1 MFGTLLAGILV
12 FFVLEKLVLLRHC
25 HTDECDVH
33 AATAPLVIIG
43 DAFHNFIDGAIICT
57 AVLSSVPLGI
67 NTALAVAAHE
77 IPQEVGD
84 VGHPARRRLQ
94 PAARAA
100 PQHRV
105 RRIRY
110 RWARCSR
117 TALSRVIPGIRPY
130 VLAFSAA
137 SLLYIAM
144 SDLIPDLHRGA
155 VDANGIRQ
163 VMLIARASAPS
174 WRSNVHSG
182 DAATMFFA
190 ERPRTRTFSGL
201 LTPCQ
206 SARPGGN
213 RLVPWHVI
221 CPRSSARQ
229 TPESR
234 INMLRKF
241 GGLAVGL
248 TVGCVGLLAEHGI
261 IDRADLQL
269 ARDASV
275 ALNRYTQLTIF
286 DNVEIAVSGGF
297 ITLTGDVT
305 MPHKR
310 EDIAKRVALVEGVR
324 DVRNQIRVLP
334 ASTSDDQLRYQIARA
349 IYDSPHFWHYALG
362 PNPPIRIIV
371 ERGHVTLAG
380 TVHNDTDRTIAR
392 SLAGQFPALSLTNK
406 LKTSTELRDRR
417 AIGR

>member
-1 MFGTLLAGILV
+1 
-12 FFVLEKLVLLRHC
+12 
-25 HTDECDVH
+25 
-33 AATAPLVIIG
+33 
-43 DAFHNFIDGAIICT
+43 
-57 AVLSSVPLGI
+57 
-67 NTALAVAAHE
+67 
-77 IPQEVGD
+77 
-84 VGHPARRRLQ
+84 
-94 PAARAA
+94 
-100 PQHRV
+100 
-105 RRIRY
+105 
-110 RWARCSR
+110 
-117 TALSRVIPGIRPY
+117 
-130 VLAFSAA
+130 
-137 SLLYIAM
+137 
-144 SDLIPDLHRGA
+144 
-155 VDANGIRQ
+155 
-163 VMLIARASAPS
+163 
-174 WRSNVHSG
+174 
-182 DAATMFFA
+182 
-190 ERPRTRTFSGL
+190 
-201 LTPCQ
+201 
-206 SARPGGN
+206 
-213 RLVPWHVI
+213 
-221 CPRSSARQ
+221 
-229 TPESR
+229 
-234 INMLRKF
+234 MLRKF

-324 DVRNQIRVLP
+324 NVRNQIRVLP

-349 IYDSPHFWHYALG
+349 IYDSPHFWQYALG

-392 SLAGQFPALSLTNK
+392 SLAGQFPALSLTNN